1 MLIASSNLIKGKKIP
16 WTNTLYNQK
25 AMDVLLNMANS
36 LSNDDSLKSYLLQF
50 INKLK
55 FKLGKS
61 LSVPIDTR
69 DICNDYPYPNAIL
82 SYKSLPHRRTAG
94 LREWE
99 W

>member
-1 MLIASSNLIKGKKIP
+1 
-16 WTNTLYNQK
+16 
-25 AMDVLLNMANS
+25 MDVLLNMANS

-55 FKLGKS
+55 IKLGKS

-82 SYKSLPHRRTAG
+82 SYKSLAG

>member
-1 MLIASSNLIKGKKIP
+1 
-16 WTNTLYNQK
+16 
-25 AMDVLLNMANS
+25 MDVLLNMANS

-55 FKLGKS
+55 IKLGKS

-82 SYKSLPHRRTAG
+82 SPIPLSRCPARAMG
-94 LREWE
+94 DG
-99 W
+99 